1 MPIERLLE
9 CGNTFDLILFKN
21 KSLMSKVQR
30 LFTNSDY
37 DHVAMILRA
46 SNRDVFLLES
56 TSSAG
61 VAIYSM

>member
-1 MPIERLLE
+1 
-9 CGNTFDLILFKN
+9 
-21 KSLMSKVQR
+21 MSKVQR